1 VAVAKWSAAGTIGAN
16 IAGTTLDGLA
26 ASATSAFITYD
37 NSTNRDL
44 YAVVQFDLGSI
55 TTVAGASI
63 TLRQFVVPTG
73 GVAPDNTGSVGGG
86 YEASEMLTVG
96 ASAKVGNFRI
106 RLAGPYSLR
115 FCVTNN
121 TTVAFAGS
129 GNSLKFITTT
139 KTCRECRAGSALTT
153 RRGCRDGCG
162 PDA

>member
-55 TTVAGASI
+55 TTGAGASI

-73 GVAPDNTGSVGGG
+73 GTAPDNTGSVGGG
-86 YEASEMLTVG
+86 DEVTEVLTVG

-121 TTVAFAGS
+121 TTVAFAGWQFAQVHHEQRRCVV
-129 GNSLKFITTT
+129 NAARDRRL
-139 KTCRECRAGSALTT
+139 
-153 RRGCRDGCG
+153 RRGSVAGASLDT
-162 PDA
+162 